1 LLSTAHKCSCLNG
14 AESVHLAKPR
24 IKP

>member
-24 IKP
+24 VKP